1 MLALFFFSFFL
12 LVNGMCMCGEY
23 WQGYN
28 FSFVTPKWGSS
39 EYVVDFLH
47 WTDAKVSAFPL
58 ISLYMLLIKVW
69 DCNVEFLNN
78 VNIFQISL
86 DIFFSL

>member
-1 MLALFFFSFFL
+1 MYVWGVLA
-12 LVNGMCMCGEY
+12 GC
-23 WQGYN
+23 N

-39 EYVVDFLH
+39 DYVVDFLH

-58 ISLYMLLIKVW
+58 ISLYMLLI
-69 DCNVEFLNN
+69 NVEFLNN
-78 VNIFQISL
+78 VNISQISL